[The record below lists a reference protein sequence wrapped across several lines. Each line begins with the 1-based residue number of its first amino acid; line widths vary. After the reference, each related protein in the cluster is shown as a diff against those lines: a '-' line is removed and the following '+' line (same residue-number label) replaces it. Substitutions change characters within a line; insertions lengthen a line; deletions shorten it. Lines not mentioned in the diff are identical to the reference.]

1 MRQYDVR
8 FVVSWDVY
16 FSLVAMTIPLIRS
29 LWFGLAVLLIVATW
43 EMLTFELPR
52 EPISDTWSQRLFVHV
67 LLVGAI
73 SGGALL
79 GGFLSFRFLPV
90 TGLLPTIRLVALAAT
105 FALAIFFLVAPIA
118 KLGGFVATFVSST
131 ALAAVLVQTV
141 GRLLA
146 QNGA

>member
-1 MRQYDVR
+1 
-8 FVVSWDVY
+8 
-16 FSLVAMTIPLIRS
+16 MTIPLIRS
-29 LWFGLAVLLIVATW
+29 LWFSLAVFLIVAGW
-43 EMLTFELPR
+43 EVLTFELPR
-52 EPISDTWSQRLFVHV
+52 ESVSDTRSQRLVIHV

-73 SGGALL
+73 SGGALV

-90 TGLLPTIRLVALAAT
+90 AGLLPTIRLVALAAT
-105 FALAIFFLVAPIA
+105 FALATFFLIAPIA
-118 KLGGFVATFVSST
+118 KFGGFVAAFASST